1 EKSRDSNESL
11 PPWKQEVRDEK
22 GRRRLH
28 GAFTGGFSAGYYNTV
43 GSKEGWTPSTFTSTR
58 GERAKQ
64 KAARPED
71 YMDEE
76 DLKELEESRAAG
88 MQEKINLLEGTP
100 AESKR
105 RGLVAIDPEEE
116 CADMLTSEETFGARM
131 LKKMGWRPGQG
142 VGPRISWKTRQDIM
156 TQGKSDDGVNFETLE
171 DDQEA
176 KKHTYAPRV
185 AVVPKF
191 SRKDNSFG
199 LGFVAPP
206 NPSETLERG
215 PEKSGPQLAVGF
227 GLGALNE
234 AEDDDI
240 DIYDTPSNATRTH
253 LAWDATDRDADEVVS
268 VKNGPARS
276 IKPPVSPPPKAY
288 ILPNGKPV
296 LQGFMPA
303 VTPVVEVKWDLLP
316 EIPADW
322 KPEPQRVWQ
331 NDKENQ
337 DRSSL
342 TAEKRGSM
350 LDGITLETGPRS
362 VFDYM
367 SEKDRE
373 RLQKGSQ
380 AELSIKA
387 PTSAAAVTASPQ
399 GLPFTPPNIASAAL
413 RGFMPFTTDPV
424 KQSRYIAYLRS
435 QASPEFP
442 ELAPERLPGQAA
454 DAFHKEM
461 LDYAKSAAIFKPVSG
476 AMATRFTSAAVV
488 DMGPRTIEGLHQ
500 PVHTSAPAQDAN
512 DREKERKEE
521 EERREE
527 MVEGSKA
534 HAAKMG
540 LYGSMTR
547 EVKLWQPS
555 RLLCKRFGVKDPN
568 PEVTTDAPIPGTT
581 PATAPSASTSATGTW
596 RPEQAMA
603 DADLQTATTSIGAIP
618 GSSSVYGGQKRKDLG
633 NVGLGNDEKHGRD
646 TLKPVQPRMDIFKA
660 IFASDDEDSENEPG
674 ENGKE
679 IGPNGDVE
687 KRNVESVPKVDVATF
702 KPTFVPRS
710 ERATKKSKSKDRKD
724 RKKKGKAILSFA
736 GEEGEDDGLSI
747 APRKNH
753 KEHKAKEEEQR
764 RKKQRKEENDLERE
778 EEVPLHDGEDTWV
791 EKAAPDIVRGFE
803 SASHSHAELPSVPSE
818 STEPDIGPPR
828 GRKRAID
835 FM

>member
-1 EKSRDSNESL
+1 MTSL
-11 PPWKQEVRDEK
+11 SP
-22 GRRRLH
+22 
-28 GAFTGGFSAGYYNTV
+28 SYNT
-43 GSKEGWTPSTFTSTR
+43 FMTR
-58 GERAKQ
+58 
-64 KAARPED
+64 
-71 YMDEE
+71 
-76 DLKELEESRAAG
+76 
-88 MQEKINLLEGTP
+88 
-100 AESKR
+100 
-105 RGLVAIDPEEE
+105 
-116 CADMLTSEETFGARM
+116 
-131 LKKMGWRPGQG
+131 
-142 VGPRISWKTRQDIM
+142 
-156 TQGKSDDGVNFETLE
+156 
-171 DDQEA
+171 
-176 KKHTYAPRV
+176 
-185 AVVPKF
+185 
-191 SRKDNSFG
+191 
-199 LGFVAPP
+199 
-206 NPSETLERG
+206 
-215 PEKSGPQLAVGF
+215 
-227 GLGALNE
+227 
-234 AEDDDI
+234 
-240 DIYDTPSNATRTH
+240 
-253 LAWDATDRDADEVVS
+253 
-268 VKNGPARS
+268 RS
-276 IKPPVSPPPKAY
+276 
-288 ILPNGKPV
+288 
-296 LQGFMPA
+296 Q
-303 VTPVVEVKWDLLP
+303 
-316 EIPADW
+316 
-322 KPEPQRVWQ
+322 
-331 NDKENQ
+331 
-337 DRSSL
+337 
-342 TAEKRGSM
+342 RGST
-350 LDGITLETGPRS
+350 LDGTTLETGPRS

-547 EVKLWQPS
+547 EVKPWQPS

-568 PEVTTDAPIPGTT
+568 PEVTTDTPIPGTT

-618 GSSSVYGGQKRKDLG
+618 KSSSADSGQKRKDLG

-646 TLKPVQPRMDIFKA
+646 TLKPVQPSMDIFKA
-660 IFASDDEDSENEPG
+660 IFASDDEDSEDEAG

-687 KRNVESVPKVDVATF
+687 KRNVESVPVAGPSRLPEARKAAGGLGGVDKQLAVPAYLRDDKQAASSINLGSPSNAQGSGAVEKVDIATF

-764 RKKQRKEENDLERE
+764 RKKQRKEENDLGRE
-778 EEVPLHDGEDTWV
+778 EDVPLHDGEDMWV

-803 SASHSHAELPSVPSE
+803 SASHSNAEPPSVPSE